1 MNPDLAAPYGGSLVM
16 VVEYLESSMSRDLL
30 CKFPDNSCF
39 DFDYSQSSI
48 WSPLIHPSFSS
59 TKVTIATKNVH
70 SCGISKRLAYDD
82 GGNGLTKIKNVTA
95 NFKRKFTDAVSDNLQ
110 KYQNLKKRKR
120 KNSLDF
126 PPIHSSNKF
135 PSTSSTPR
143 KAWMKVLKTASK
155 HFKKMKTKN
164 GSIVRMNFP
173 SCLTEGDP

>member
-1 MNPDLAAPYGGSLVM
+1 M

-59 TKVTIATKNVH
+59 TKLTIATKNVH

-82 GGNGLTKIKNVTA
+82 GGSGLTKIKNVTA

-126 PPIHSSNKF
+126 SPILSSNKF

-143 KAWMKVLKTASK
+143 KVLFASAFVCDFFLVLNAKFQNPQEIIGQFLLKTSLDQQ
-155 HFKKMKTKN
+155 
-164 GSIVRMNFP
+164 SNF
-173 SCLTEGDP
+173 SFSVL